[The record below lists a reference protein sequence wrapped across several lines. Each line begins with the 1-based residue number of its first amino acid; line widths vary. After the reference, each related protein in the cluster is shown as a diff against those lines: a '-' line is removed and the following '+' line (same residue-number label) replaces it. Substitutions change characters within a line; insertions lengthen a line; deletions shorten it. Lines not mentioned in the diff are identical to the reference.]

1 MAITTRYDRTHLTD
15 KAKVKRLATWVLTDT
30 NYFATAARNTL
41 GVAQQM
47 GNPPPDALLKRVYG
61 HLFDPDT
68 DVAGLIRAYRG

>member
-1 MAITTRYDRTHLTD
+1 MATTTQYDRSHLTD

-30 NYFATAARNTL
+30 NYFASNARGAI

-47 GNPPPDALLKRVYG
+47 GTPPDALLKKVYG

-68 DVAGLIRAYRG
+68 DVANLIRAYRG